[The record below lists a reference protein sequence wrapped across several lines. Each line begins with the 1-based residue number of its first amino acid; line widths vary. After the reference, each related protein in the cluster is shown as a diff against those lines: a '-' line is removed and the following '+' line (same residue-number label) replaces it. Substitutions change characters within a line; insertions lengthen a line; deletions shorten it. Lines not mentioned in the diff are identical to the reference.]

1 MSVLLCGEGDFSFAR
16 ALASSVLAR
25 NQEYFVTITATS
37 FEPEEEIKHYWGGA
51 TNLQELHEERFRV
64 FVEVL
69 HGVDATALDTT
80 FRDRTWD
87 KICFMFPH
95 IAGKGKISLNR
106 KLLAVSMKSILL

>member
-1 MSVLLCGEGDFSFAR
+1 VI
-16 ALASSVLAR
+16 AR
-25 NQEYFVTITATS
+25 NQEHLVTITATS
-37 FEPEEEIKHYWGGA
+37 FEPEEETKDYWGGA
-51 TNLQELHEERFRV
+51 TNLQELHEESFRD

-80 FRDRTWD
+80 FRNRSWD

-106 KLLAVSMKSILL
+106 KLLAVSIPLESWV